1 MKKIL
6 LLLSTTRH
14 SPKSVAAALE
24 IAGREKAEL
33 ILLFIL
39 DDALAQSIIDK
50 MSEEGWVGGKAS
62 EHLQNSIL
70 REYFTQGQAKL
81 REIEEQANKQGVPH
95 RCIYARGEFARV
107 ALGVI
112 EKEGVDLIIVG
123 RRKRS
128 NLSRFIFGSPVA
140 RIEEQAACEM
150 MIIDE

>member
-6 LLLSTTRH
+6 LLLSTTRN
-14 SPKSVAAALE
+14 SPKSVAKALE
-24 IAGREKAEL
+24 LAQEQSAEL
-33 ILLFIL
+33 VLLFIL

-81 REIEEQANKQGVPH
+81 KEIEEKANNHGVSH
-95 RCIYARGEFARV
+95 RSIYSRGQFAPV

-128 NLSRFIFGSPVA
+128 DLSRFIFGSPVA
-140 RIEEQAACEM
+140 QIEKKAGCEM
-150 MIIDE
+150 MVIDE